1 MILSIVKI
9 IDAVI
14 LDPEDATHLIEKL
27 KVPALAI
34 MGEEDYV
41 RKPPRLET
49 LTVPGGH
56 ISPHELAKEIK
67 EAIKAVLSPGKK

>member
-1 MILSIVKI
+1 
-9 IDAVI
+9 
-14 LDPEDATHLIEKL
+14 
-27 KVPALAI
+27 
-34 MGEEDYV
+34 
-41 RKPPRLET
+41 LET